1 MLGCPRQVTG
11 CTLCRVAGPQWEVAV
26 TSERKTAEEARLAR
40 EDWDTGKRQIFLDGI
55 KRQSNWHPVPYLHQ
69 GLIAQRYQLYMQ
81 ALAKL

>member
-1 MLGCPRQVTG
+1 MLGCPLEVTSFN
-11 CTLCRVAGPQWEVAV
+11 LRRVAGPQWEMMI
-26 TSERKTAEEARLAR
+26 TPESKTAEEARLAR